1 MYKGIVFDLDGT
13 LSNSVPCIM
22 KCAELVHAAMGI
34 PWDSVWQRS
43 VIGKPLYQCALE
55 VVDESRVQEY
65 LDHNRRLNEEY
76 MPKMI
81 VPFDGA
87 VELVADLHKAGI
99 KMCIATSRLKW
110 GAVLS
115 CDKIGITKYLEKI
128 IAVEDTK
135 THKPEPEPAILA
147 METMGLKAED
157 CVFIGDSPY
166 DIGCGHNAKM
176 DSIAVG
182 WGVTSREKLLAS
194 KPTHYCETI
203 EDLRKI
209 LLSE

>member
-1 MYKGIVFDLDGT
+1 MYKGIIFDLDGT

-22 KCAELVHAAMGI
+22 KCSELVHKAMGI
-34 PWDSVWQRS
+34 PWDPVWQKS

-55 VVDESRVQEY
+55 VTEESRVQEY
-65 LDHNRRLNEEY
+65 LDYNKRLSEEY

-81 VPFDGA
+81 VPFEGA
-87 VELVADLHKAGI
+87 VELVADLKKAGI

-115 CDKIGITKYLEKI
+115 CEKIGISDYLERI

-135 THKPEPEPAILA
+135 THKPEPEPALLA
-147 METMGLKAED
+147 METMGLSPEN

-166 DIGCGHNAKM
+166 DIGCGHNAGTE
-176 DSIAVG
+176 SIAVG
-182 WGVTSREKLLAS
+182 WGVTEKAKLLAAN
-194 KPTHYCETI
+194 PTHYCETMA
-203 EDLRKI
+203 DLRKI
-209 LLSE
+209 LLP